1 MTVDE
6 IESQEGDMIFLG
18 LHSEPYT
25 GRYKING
32 RILQFQLFFQYFEL
46 SFLAEQNT
54 YKIKKASEIRH
65 WLLYCIN
72 PYIGKIDTNLIQGD
86 SGESST

>member
-32 RILQFQLFFQYFEL
+32 RILQF
-46 SFLAEQNT
+46 
-54 YKIKKASEIRH
+54 
-65 WLLYCIN
+65 
-72 PYIGKIDTNLIQGD
+72 
-86 SGESST
+86 